1 MEEVVTIY
9 AFHFCLPQVDL
20 IEISLHLI
28 LSCTKNLAMNKLM
41 AARICLLLLLSLL
54 QVEGHAQ
61 GRINWTSEQL
71 MEPSELSSAMKST
84 KNVPLIFSVGPGAT
98 IPGSK
103 DIGMVK
109 ETENLQKFK
118 DQLKSL
124 SKATAIVIYCG
135 CCPFERC
142 PNVRPAIQVLKDMNF
157 TNYKLLNLPHN
168 IKIDW
173 IDKGYPTTE

>member
-1 MEEVVTIY
+1 M
-9 AFHFCLPQVDL
+9 AFKFLYCD
-20 IEISLHLI
+20 
-28 LSCTKNLAMNKLM
+28 KLEKM
-41 AARICLLLLLSLL
+41 KRVKILSLL
-54 QVEGHAQ
+54 LVLICSTKANAQ
-61 GRINWTSEQL
+61 SRINWTNDQL
-71 MEPSELSSAMKST
+71 LEPSELAAVIKANKT
-84 KNVPLIFSVGPGAT
+84 VPLIFSVGPGTT

-109 ETENLQKFK
+109 DAENLKKLK
-118 DQLKSL
+118 DSL
-124 SKATAIVIYCG
+124 ANLPKESEIIIYCG

-173 IDKGYPTTE
+173 IDKGYPSK